1 MYKKRKKKKKTP
13 DDGGRTLEQLKYFY
27 PKVEELRKGY
37 ISLSPEER
45 QYITNR
51 MLRKGMNNFYAV
63 AILEAVLLLV
73 MSFLF
78 VADIGKQEDDT
89 LLYVWLVVGTVGV
102 FLCIYISLQNRNK
115 KQLNSID
122 FDKVEEVLF
131 LTLLGKNH
139 NTVLFYQWDEEKQ
152 KFYQRKSRSDIFVL
166 GRDGDIMYHPHGT
179 KLFIP
184 KNKGLQL

>member
-1 MYKKRKKKKKTP
+1 MYKKRKKKKKKP
-13 DDGGRTLEQLKYFY
+13 DDGGMTLEHLKYYY

-37 ISLSPEER
+37 ISLSLEER
-45 QYITNR
+45 QYITDR
-51 MLRKGMNNFYAV
+51 MLRKGMNNFYAA

-78 VADIGKQEDDT
+78 VADIGKTEDDT
-89 LLYVWLVVGTVGV
+89 LLYVWLVVGTVGA
-102 FLCIYISLQNRNK
+102 FLCMYIALQNRNK

-131 LTLLGKNH
+131 ILGKN
-139 NTVLFYQWDEEKQ
+139 NNAVLFFQWDEEKQ
-152 KFYQRKSRSDIFVL
+152 KFYQRESRSDIFVL
-166 GRDGDIMYHPHGT
+166 GRYGDIMYHPHGT

-184 KNKGLQL
+184 KNKGLQA